1 HPAPRSFPTRR
12 SSDLRDARAVE
23 RSNTITTQV
32 EFLRA
37 GLRTADIE
45 FQADTSRALEPRLAL
60 LAAAAA
66 GDPQAVESAHR
77 VDTAMRAFLAARAS
91 EAAAWSKFSFLTVGG
106 RMDL

>member
-60 LAAAAA
+60 LATAAA

-77 VDTAMRAFLAARAS
+77 VDTAMRARS
-91 EAAAWSKFSFLTVGG
+91 EEHTSELQSQSNL
-106 RMDL
+106 